1 MEEEGDTSQIID
13 VVGGTTQD
21 SSVSQEVI
29 VVDVSGGGGGD
40 SQTLS
45 DVLGDG
51 GGDSPELDDSVMV
64 IPGSPP
70 KSHQH
75 DISVINISSDESKV
89 GFLFKGFST
98 EQVFCL
104 HLLPK
109 V

>member
-1 MEEEGDTSQIID
+1 MPEVAVWAGEEGGEAGDKI
-13 VVGGTTQD
+13 
-21 SSVSQEVI
+21 
-29 VVDVSGGGGGD
+29 SGGGGGA

-45 DVLGDG
+45 DVSG
-51 GGDSPELDDSVMV
+51 GQELDDSVMV

-70 KSHQH
+70 KSSNQH
-75 DISVINISSDESKV
+75 DISVINISDESKV